1 MKPIPGYEGLYLA
14 DGHGNIYRNKRNGPK
29 KLILSIHKL
38 GYQTVSISVKNIK
51 TKQSV
56 HRLIGLTF
64 IPNPENKPE
73 INHKNGIKADNRVE
87 NLEWATI
94 SENRIHAYR
103 ELKKYTCRSKLCLDL
118 LTGIYY
124 DNGAEA
130 MKARGLKYDHQKI
143 HRGKLG
149 LAFV

>member
-1 MKPIPGYEGLYLA
+1 MKPIPSYEGLYSA
-14 DGHGNIYRNKRNGPK
+14 DDQGNIYSHRGTTIK
-29 KLILSIHKL
+29 KLKLSIDKC
-38 GYQTVSISVKNIK
+38 GYQSVCLSVNDIRKWP
-51 TKQSV
+51 SV

-64 IPNPENKPE
+64 IANPENKPE
-73 INHKNGIKADNRVE
+73 INHKNGIKTDNRVE
-87 NLEWATI
+87 NLEWATT

-103 ELKKYTCRSKLCLDL
+103 KLMKYTCRSKLCLDL

-130 MKARGLKYDHQKI
+130 MKARGLKYDHHKI